1 MQMYHLSPEQRQFC
15 SERLTQVGQQ
25 LLAIDFSNPEQ
36 DARAIRYHAYQK
48 GKFDMLKELL
58 EDNFP
63 ETDYTEEGA

>member
-1 MQMYHLSPEQRQFC
+1 MQMYNLSPEQRQFC
-15 SERLTQVGQQ
+15 SERLAQVGQQ

-63 ETDYTEEGA
+63 ETDYTAEGA